1 MLDFFIFLT
10 EGGIILWVTVSS
22 RPFDKTKKFK
32 ETAEESKK
40 CFVYVMERK
49 DVVDEDRLEL
59 YKNDLTNLM
68 FHQNN
73 CIRLEILE
81 DDEYY
86 DIGTSSIID
95 LSSEFKGG
103 MYSWFE
109 KDWDNLKKSNISQM
123 QMQIAN
129 IYFYVR

>member
-1 MLDFFIFLT
+1 
-10 EGGIILWVTVSS
+10 
-22 RPFDKTKKFK
+22 
-32 ETAEESKK
+32 
-40 CFVYVMERK
+40 MERK

-68 FHQNN
+68 FHQNDHVYEWKLQGGQKLITVLN
-73 CIRLEILE
+73 KKTSEKIKEFLGKDKKKQIIALEILE

-109 KDWDNLKKSNISQM
+109 KDWGNLKKRFM
-123 QMQIAN
+123 KLLT
-129 IYFYVR
+129 

>member
-68 FHQNN
+68 FHQNDHVYEWKLQGGQKLITVLN
-73 CIRLEILE
+73 KK
-81 DDEYY
+81 
-86 DIGTSSIID
+86 TSEKIK
-95 LSSEFKGG
+95 EFLG
-103 MYSWFE
+103 
-109 KDWDNLKKSNISQM
+109 KDKKN
-123 QMQIAN
+123 
-129 IYFYVR
+129 R

>member
-103 MYSWFE
+103 MYSWGSE
-109 KDWDNLKKSNISQM
+109 N
-123 QMQIAN
+123 
-129 IYFYVR
+129 FYKYHRRDV

>member
-40 CFVYVMERK
+40 CIYIDRVGFVYVMERK

-109 KDWDNLKKSNISQM
+109 KDWGNLKKR
-123 QMQIAN
+123 
-129 IYFYVR
+129 YHRRDV

>member
-1 MLDFFIFLT
+1 MKWNYSL
-10 EGGIILWVTVSS
+10 GS

-40 CFVYVMERK
+40 ML
-49 DVVDEDRLEL
+49 RLRNGKKGRGGRRQIRIE
-59 YKNDLTNLM
+59 KIKKTD
-68 FHQNN
+68 N

-109 KDWDNLKKSNISQM
+109 KDWDNLKKKQYLSD
-123 QMQIAN
+123 AN
-129 IYFYVR
+129 ANSKYLFLC